1 MAMPTVRGGE
11 RGRVFDHAL
20 DASPGQT
27 RGDNPFYPFQML
39 IGHESER
46 ICARSFCK
54 ISPSDFIYL
63 TCVETQA
70 FLGRDK
76 ELSHP

>member
-39 IGHESER
+39 IG
-46 ICARSFCK
+46 
-54 ISPSDFIYL
+54 
-63 TCVETQA
+63 VETQA

-76 ELSHP
+76 ELSHPQGRFVSRANTEVNLVF